1 MQKIE
6 NIFYTESCIAS
17 QSLDLYLPDGDTFP
31 VLVYFHG
38 GGLVRGDK
46 AKAVFYEELQEKG
59 VAVISANYRMY
70 PEAAYPDFLKD
81 AAMVVAWAYKHMGQY
96 GNVTGVFVGGSSA
109 GGYITQM
116 LCFDKKYL
124 MLHDIDADA
133 ISGYIMDAG
142 QPTTHFNVL
151 KERGIDSRRVIVDEA
166 APLYHVAA
174 GRAYP
179 PMMIIVSD
187 HDMEN
192 RFEQTQLLISTLRH
206 FGCDMERVDY
216 RLMENCSHCQ
226 YTRRDDEVFKGVF
239 SQMVCE
245 FIRRY
250 LNLKEEML

>member
-1 MQKIE
+1 MKKIE
-6 NIFYTESCIAS
+6 NIYYTQSRIAA
-17 QSLDLYLPDGDTFP
+17 QSLDLYLPDRDVFP

-46 AKAVFYEELQEKG
+46 AGAIFYEELQKKG
-59 VAVISANYRMY
+59 IAVISANYRMY

-81 AAMVVAWAYKHMGQY
+81 AATVVAWAYKHMEEY
-96 GNVTGVFVGGSSA
+96 GTVTDLFVGGSSA

-124 MLHDIDADA
+124 MLHDIDADSV
-133 ISGYIMDAG
+133 SGYIMDAG

-174 GRAYP
+174 GRKYP
-179 PMMIIVSD
+179 PMQIIVSD

-192 RFEQTQLLISTLRH
+192 RLEQTQLLVSTLKH
-206 FGCDMERVDY
+206 FGCDMSRVDY
-216 RLMENCSHCQ
+216 RLMENCRHCQ
-226 YTRRDDEVFKGVF
+226 YTRRDDETFKGVF
-239 SQMVCE
+239 SQMICE
-245 FIRRY
+245 FIEKY
-250 LNLKEEML
+250 SVKP

>member
-1 MQKIE
+1 MKRID
-6 NIFYTESCIAS
+6 NIYYTDSCRPA
-17 QSLDLYLPDGDTFP
+17 QSLDLYLPDAESFP

-38 GGLVRGDK
+38 GGLERGDK
-46 AKAVFYEELQEKG
+46 ANAVFYEELQQKG
-59 VAVISANYRMY
+59 IAVISANYRMY

-81 AAMVVAWAYKHMGQY
+81 AATVVAWAYRHMGEY
-96 GNVTGVFVGGSSA
+96 GSVKGVFVGGSSA

-124 MLHDIDADA
+124 MLHNIDADA

-174 GRAYP
+174 GRNYP
-179 PMMIIVSD
+179 PMQIIVSD

-192 RFEQTQLLISTLRH
+192 RLEQTQLLVSTLRH
-206 FGCDMERVDY
+206 FGYSMDRVDY
-216 RLMENCSHCQ
+216 RFMKDCRHCQ
-226 YTRRDDEVFKGVF
+226 YTRRNDETFKGVF
-239 SQMVCE
+239 SGMICE
-245 FIRRY
+245 FIERFS
-250 LNLKEEML
+250 